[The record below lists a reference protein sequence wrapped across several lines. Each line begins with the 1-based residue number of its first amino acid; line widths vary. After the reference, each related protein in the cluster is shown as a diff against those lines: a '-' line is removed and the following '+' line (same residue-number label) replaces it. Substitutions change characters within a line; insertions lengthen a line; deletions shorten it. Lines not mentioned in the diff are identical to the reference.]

1 MSTMFHSSHIH
12 VPRSRR
18 PNALRTF
25 VTSSSFGPTETKE
38 PLRRGIMFTTV
49 ASVLLLVGSIL
60 TWLGFSDVFGD
71 KVSMTGPLLIALALL
86 LLLLSM
92 RQFVIARK
100 RNNSTRNGL
109 QLGQMGRGTVTAV
122 VVDRNDGLGAVT
134 VIMDALNVTPDT
146 QMRSYASSTGEDCA
160 PPSYSEV
167 TQENTSTI
175 PPGHHHPDQ
184 DEPPPPYEEAVGVE
198 LSSSTLN
205 RSSLHNHT
213 DETTLPAYTSWT
225 PGCNVDTP
233 SNTLTI
239 PGQVAQCYRRCTFPT
254 QPGIETS
261 GGGHQL
267 TSLATGQTL
276 TTAELTQGANG
287 PWSSSGRF
295 FLIPHF
301 LGVLANRRGDP
312 AASMTGELP
321 PAYQAVDTT
330 GSSPL
335 TYLQA
340 MSVGN
345 QHGPPQDHLGVQSP
359 HESRSLAHPMVPD
372 HPVDTYHLP
381 PMESNQQGVVPNSSF
396 PNSSLTTCSLPGS
409 AETPSSQVCC
419 VTSSS
424 LPNSSMAASSLTGIG
439 VTGSNMKTSTTPMP
453 SIAGC
458 NSPPRV
464 HHGGVSSHPSSTTSP
479 SAAARFLQAP
489 RNPNSPIIDEL
500 EEVV

>member
-12 VPRSRR
+12 VPRNRR

-60 TWLGFSDVFGD
+60 TWLGFNDVFGG

-100 RNNSTRNGL
+100 RNNSNRNGL

-167 TQENTSTI
+167 TQESTSCV
-175 PPGHHHPDQ
+175 PPAGHHHLDQ

-198 LSSSTLN
+198 VSSSTLN
-205 RSSLHNHT
+205 RSSLHAHT
-213 DETTLPAYTSWT
+213 DETTLPAYTSWA
-225 PGCNVDTP
+225 PGCNVDTS

-239 PGQVAQCYRRCTFPT
+239 PGQVPQCYRRCTFPT
-254 QPGIETS
+254 QPGVDTS

-267 TSLATGQTL
+267 ASLATGQTL

-312 AASMTGELP
+312 AASVTGELP
-321 PAYQAVDTT
+321 PAYQPVDTT
-330 GSSPL
+330 GRSPL

-340 MSVGN
+340 MSVGS
-345 QHGPPQDHLGVQSP
+345 QPCPSQDHLGVQSP
-359 HESRSLAHPMVPD
+359 HESRSLAHPMLPD

-381 PMESNQQGVVPNSSF
+381 PTESGRQGVVSNSSF
-396 PNSSLTTCSLPGS
+396 PDSSLTTCSFPTS

-419 VTSSS
+419 STSSI
-424 LPNSSMAASSLTGIG
+424 LPVSSTAASSLTGIG
-439 VTGSNMKTSTTPMP
+439 VTGSNVKTSSTPMP
-453 SIAGC
+453 SIVGC

-464 HHGGVSSHPSSTTSP
+464 NSHHSNTTSP